1 MEDGWNLIASF
12 PFFNLHLTYIYQV
25 NTAFYIARRYLFAKK
40 STNAIN
46 IISAISVLGVFVG
59 SAALIIILTVFNGF
73 ESVILKMFNTI
84 TPQLIISPAKGKTF
98 DSNTVYFNELKSNKA
113 VYSYTEILAENA
125 LVRYNNKQA
134 PALIKGVSS
143 DFLKNQSLDSI
154 IVDGHFVLQN
164 DNGPNAV
171 IGSALQ
177 SYLGVNPSDA
187 FEPLQ
192 IYSPKKGIKAG
203 SINPLDDFTIL
214 NILPSGVFEVQQDF
228 DNLVIVPIEFAREL
242 LQEQKNVSAIEI
254 NVNKGVDADQ
264 LKKQITDKL
273 GDAFIVKN
281 RVEQNQALYNVLGSE
296 KWMVYI
302 ILTFI
307 LIIAIFNIIGS
318 LTMLV
323 IEKLKDI
330 SILSSLGAGKKLI
343 KRIFL
348 LEGMMIT
355 LSGCIFG
362 LLIGL
367 IFCLV
372 QQHFGL
378 VKMGETGMLGISNA
392 YPIALKWKD
401 FVLVFVTVSVFS
413 LIASSL
419 ASNLSVKKID
429 HLNQDL

>member
-1 MEDGWNLIASF
+1 M
-12 PFFNLHLTYIYQV
+12 
-25 NTAFYIARRYLFAKK
+25 NTALYIARRYLFAKK

-98 DSNTVYFNELKSNKA
+98 NPNTVYFNELKANKSI
-113 VYSYTEILAENA
+113 YSYTEVLAENA
-125 LVRYNNKQA
+125 LVRYDNKQA
-134 PALIKGVSS
+134 PALIKGVSD

-164 DNGPNAV
+164 SNGPNAV

-177 SYLGVNPSDA
+177 AYLSVNPSDA

-192 IYSPKKGIKAG
+192 IYSPKKGVKG
-203 SINPLDDFTIL
+203 VSINPLDDFMIL
-214 NILPSGVFEVQQDF
+214 NIPPSGVFEVQQEF
-228 DNLVIVPIEFAREL
+228 DNLVIVPLSFAREL
-242 LQEQKNVSAIEI
+242 LQEENNISAIEI
-254 NVNKGVDADQ
+254 NVNKGFDPDQ
-264 LKKQITDKL
+264 LQKQIADKL
-273 GDAFIVKN
+273 GDAFVIKN
-281 RVEQNQALYNVLGSE
+281 RIQQNQALYNVLGSE

-355 LSGCIFG
+355 LTGCIFG

-378 VKMGETGMLGISNA
+378 VKMGETGMLGMSNA

-401 FVLVFVTVSVFS
+401 FVLVFVTVGIFS